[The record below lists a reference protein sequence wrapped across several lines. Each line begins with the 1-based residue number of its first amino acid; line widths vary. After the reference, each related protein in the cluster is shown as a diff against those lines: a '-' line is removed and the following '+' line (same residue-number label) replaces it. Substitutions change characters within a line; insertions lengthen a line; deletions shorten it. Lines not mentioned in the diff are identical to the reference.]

1 MRHATP
7 VEIIQEVYAWEKEF
21 YISCIFPTNKDISQ
35 NKKEKEKKLVID
47 ENRTRYWGWSP
58 WVLLAMDSSQIIDNF
73 HSSSP
78 EYRMSITL

>member
-58 WVLLAMDSSQIIDNF
+58 
-73 HSSSP
+73 
-78 EYRMSITL
+78 